1 MPSRWVLQGVAV
13 QQGEAAQRPRA
24 EHRVPQQRRW
34 AHVQAAE
41 SLAGEEA
48 ANPGHLLEPGGGQNV
63 AGARFTAPQGGK
75 HQAGAHQGKQM
86 STVWSVHVMGATQ
99 Q

>member
-1 MPSRWVLQGVAV
+1 MPSRWALQGVAV

-48 ANPGHLLEPGGGQNV
+48 ANPGHLLEP
-63 AGARFTAPQGGK
+63 AGVRMWLEHDSQPPKVESTKQGPIR
-75 HQAGAHQGKQM
+75 ANR
-86 STVWSVHVMGATQ
+86 
-99 Q
+99 